1 MAGPDMTGGPSP
13 VDVERRL
20 RDLLTDDHLT
30 VRVPARA
37 LDAVHTGVRRRRR
50 RARLASA
57 TAVVAVAATVGA
69 VATPALLH
77 RSSRAPHD
85 HVVTAKPEPWTSGP
99 ATALP
104 TALRSP
110 SAMAVSGGVVWVAG
124 SGVLARVD
132 ATSRRVT
139 SMPTGAVSDL
149 AATPR
154 HLWVALRPA
163 NGTARSCSLELHET
177 NSGSSVS
184 TYTLPCDADGATGP
198 VVTANGPRAWVA
210 SDDGTRTHLRLYTA
224 NTTSPPVERVLPG
237 RLAGPRPL
245 AIGGTSV
252 YVVTSGTDGAVLHRL
267 SATDLTPLATI
278 AVPGAR
284 LVAYGSDQLFVADAA
299 SVAAYRPDLTARRTF
314 VAGAVSAL
322 TTGDDLV
329 WCDPGGGKLSGLD
342 AHAGTAAATAAFSPG
357 PVGLLRA
364 DGTLLWSVQVYGGR
378 AVVLSA
384 QRAA

>member
-1 MAGPDMTGGPSP
+1 MAGADMTRPEML
-13 VDVERRL
+13 DVERRL
-20 RDLLTDDHLT
+20 RDLLTDDHLA
-30 VRVPARA
+30 VRIPARA

-50 RARLASA
+50 RARLTGA

-69 VATPALLH
+69 VVTPALLH

-85 HVVTAKPEPWTSGP
+85 HVATEKPGPWTPGP

-104 TALRSP
+104 TALRIP

-124 SGVLARVD
+124 SGLLARVD

-139 SMPTGAVSDL
+139 SMPTGGVSDL

-163 NGTARSCSLELHET
+163 NRTAHSCALELHET
-177 NSGSSVS
+177 KEGATVS
-184 TYTLPCDADGATGP
+184 TFTLPCDARGASAP

-210 SDDGTRTHLRLYTA
+210 TDDGARTHLRLYTA
-224 NTTSPPVERVLPG
+224 NSSSPPVERLLPG
-237 RLAGPRPL
+237 RLVGPRPL

-252 YVVTSGTDGAVLHRL
+252 YVVTSGPDGAVLHRL
-267 SATDLTPLATI
+267 SAADLTPLATI

-284 LVAYGSDQLFVADAA
+284 LLAYGSNQLFVADTA
-299 SVAAYRPDLTARRTF
+299 SVAAYRPDLKARRTF

-329 WCDPGGGKLSGLD
+329 WCDPGGGKLAGFD
-342 AHAGTAAATAAFSPG
+342 AHAGTATAIAAFSPG
-357 PVGLLRA
+357 PAGLLRA
-364 DGTLLWSVQVYGGR
+364 DGTLLWSVQVYGAR
-378 AVVLSA
+378 VFVLSA
-384 QRAA
+384 RPAG